1 MIHLFLDDSGKDG
14 QQTNPWVCMAG
25 YLADYD
31 ATVSLIGKWRQ
42 LLIAHGIREIQMKHL
57 IPLTEPYKDLRWDSA
72 KRDSVVNDFIQAIN
86 ETRMAG
92 SVWPS
97 RWPHGAGR
105 KQNILNSPGGR
116 SSNSVLNAF

>member
-42 LLIAHGIREIQMKHL
+42 LLIAHGIREIHMKHL

-92 SVWPS
+92 
-97 RWPHGAGR
+97 RCGR
-105 KQNILNSPGGR
+105 RGGHMAPEENRISSILLGDGPAILS
-116 SSNSVLNAF
+116 